1 MPCKCENACSS
12 CVCAKSN
19 TLCTPECH
27 GKRPINS
34 VACLNDATGKQ
45 VKAMKI
51 GDIRTAVIASNL
63 SPIGDRS
70 ELCKRLADYL
80 RDQKTSK
87 PSGDSNSAKA
97 APTSNAVKELFNAI
111 LENEGQY
118 ELVLSLSGKEISATA
133 SKGELRKAYL
143 LLSTKVHP
151 DKNGQSKESVQAFQA
166 LLSAYEH
173 LANPQKFDEDDDD
186 LPATK
191 RQKTERVTRSNSGCS
206 KTKIKCPQCKSTW
219 GGANLGLEDAAYNFF
234 MLAMKQYICGLCSC
248 EFGCMTGIHFCPN
261 CNKEFAYDPDDY
273 HRKITCGN
281 SKCSKEFGF
290 WMFKVAER
298 REREVRNEAKVKQ
311 EAEMKRIKQKNRR
324 AKRAGNRGVTDMSA
338 NSKLQEQL
346 FVIMLRLDCPRCGW
360 EISRGEGSD
369 EAKEHLEN
377 CNDEKE
383 IAKHQKFLEKQKAL
397 KGVKSS
403 KQATQQE
410 IMAAKQW
417 EHNGRQIG
425 QLWMLSENMLV
436 KQCKDCGLDSEGS
449 KHEII
454 TRLGKHLRSNARLMI
469 TDGSTEMPTEI
480 KYDTVTIGQADEE
493 DLPQNL
499 HGLDKE
505 DLQDVCASY
514 GIKFDSKK
522 DVKSD
527 LIKKFESARNKG
539 KAKLMICDKQESSG
553 SEEEDDESDEE
564 YNVDDDE

>member
-186 LPATK
+186 LPAKK

-436 KQCKDCGLDSEGS
+436 KQCKDCGLDSDGS

-539 KAKLMICDKQESSG
+539 KAKLMICDKQESSE

>member
-186 LPATK
+186 LPAKK

-539 KAKLMICDKQESSG
+539 KAKLMICDKQESSE

-564 YNVDDDE
+564 YNVDDE

>member
-186 LPATK
+186 LPAKK

-377 CNDEKE
+377 CNDENE

-564 YNVDDDE
+564 YNVDDE

>member
-186 LPATK
+186 LPAKK

-539 KAKLMICDKQESSG
+539 KAKLMICDKQESSE

>member
-186 LPATK
+186 LPAKK

-377 CNDEKE
+377 CNDENE

-454 TRLGKHLRSNARLMI
+454 TLLGKHLRSNARLMI

-539 KAKLMICDKQESSG
+539 KAKLMICDKQESSE

>member
-186 LPATK
+186 LPAKK

>member
-186 LPATK
+186 LPAKK

-383 IAKHQKFLEKQKAL
+383 IAKHQKFLEKHKAL

-436 KQCKDCGLDSEGS
+436 KQCKDCGLDSDGS

-539 KAKLMICDKQESSG
+539 KAKLMICDKQESSE

>member
-186 LPATK
+186 LPAKK

-377 CNDEKE
+377 CNDENE

-539 KAKLMICDKQESSG
+539 KAKLMICDKQESSE

>member
-186 LPATK
+186 LPAKK

-377 CNDEKE
+377 CNDENE

-539 KAKLMICDKQESSG
+539 KAKLMICDKQESSE

-564 YNVDDDE
+564 YNVDDE